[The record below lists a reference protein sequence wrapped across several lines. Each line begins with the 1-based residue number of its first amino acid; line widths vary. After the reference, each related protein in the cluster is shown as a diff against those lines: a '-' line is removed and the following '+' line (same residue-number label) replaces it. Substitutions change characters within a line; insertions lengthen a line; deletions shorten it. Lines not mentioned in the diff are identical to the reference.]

1 MSKRRVELLQ
11 LRPFSYEEKGVYY
24 KETDMYEDLVEQ
36 VDAYQPN
43 LIAITLVEDTYD
55 LGMSLLA
62 AISHVNIPVVAGG
75 VYVTFAPDEV
85 LANDNVDLVCV
96 GEGEDALVELCQK
109 MSRGE
114 DYSCG
119 SKPLVKKRRPRH
131 QESPEEAQR
140 HQHASLY

>member
-62 AISHVNIPVVAGG
+62 AISHFEHPGG
-75 VYVTFAPDEV
+75 GRGGI
-85 LANDNVDLVCV
+85 CH
-96 GEGEDALVELCQK
+96 LC
-109 MSRGE
+109 SG
-114 DYSCG
+114 
-119 SKPLVKKRRPRH
+119 
-131 QESPEEAQR
+131 
-140 HQHASLY
+140 